1 MVGWTEKRVQ
11 RLVLLQKEGFSA
23 TVIAKKL
30 GPAFTKGMVA
40 GKIRRLGLPVKLVKK
55 GSAPERKPV
64 PSPTA
69 SPISKAQ
76 PRKPI
81 LAPAR
86 PILVSGPTVPTPPS
100 AQPTERIT
108 GIPIFYLRERH
119 CRWPVGNDRPAKF
132 FCGAPAVPSKSWCE
146 HHYGLAYGHRPTRQS
161 REPGESLAEMLLGA
175 LQKRSKTPAML
186 KPADRSGV
194 PST

>member
-1 MVGWTEKRVQ
+1 MIVWTEKRVQ

-40 GKIRRLGLPVKLVKK
+40 GKIHRLGLTLKPVRK
-55 GSAPERKPV
+55 GSAPQRKPV

-69 SPISKAQ
+69 SSISKAQ

-81 LAPAR
+81 LAPLA
-86 PILVSGPTVPTPPS
+86 SGPSERTPPP
-100 AQPTERIT
+100 AQPIERII
-108 GIPIFYLRERH
+108 GIPIFDLRERH
-119 CRWPVGNDRPAKF
+119 CRWPLGNDRPAKF

-161 REPGESLAEMLLGA
+161 REGGNSPAEMLLRA
-175 LQKRSKTPAML
+175 LQTRSSKSV
-186 KPADRSGV
+186 KPPEERLRRQRRAVG
-194 PST
+194 